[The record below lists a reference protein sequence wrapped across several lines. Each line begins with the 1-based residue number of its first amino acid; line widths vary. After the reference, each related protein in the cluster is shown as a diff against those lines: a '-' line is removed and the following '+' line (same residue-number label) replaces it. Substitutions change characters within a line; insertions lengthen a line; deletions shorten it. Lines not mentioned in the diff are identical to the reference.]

1 MKLLTFCRRAK
12 ELARRVLHGWYEK
25 SLTVEDLLAE
35 ADGGRFT
42 WIGAG
47 GAAVECCAAGPGFPG
62 MQRAQDELPA
72 LLVEDENWRFQPLA
86 PDTGLVIGRFRLTTI
101 PESGLVL
108 SEQQRATFLLRADG
122 EAVRLCHIHISSPAG
137 RKRRS
142 LYAFD
147 EPAACREYMGELAA
161 RRLAGRF
168 PELTKRQVKVL
179 CFLMQGL
186 PYKDIADA
194 MNITPRTVRYYVTEI
209 ERRLHA
215 ENRTLLIET
224 VLQRNTGGV
233 ISAYGDMRRK
243 TPARVFFSCP
253 PVSRRAQGRGPLW
266 LGGLIKK
273 IYTGTSGTAVGS
285 EVKGNGRNSYNFYRF
300 IVVSWQTTKEGGI
313 DMKMKKAYAAA
324 LAAALMVTTAGFSVS
339 AVDLTSTGPVDV
351 GDFVATV
358 TASGEDVAASLD
370 GQTLKNVT
378 VDGYATTD
386 ALNNVAADAGYA
398 MNTAIT
404 NGEKIDNLEE
414 TAAGHTTAIEGLQSQ
429 VTDVAKQAD
438 KVEAKADGALKVQGN
453 GVLYNH
459 GTDLTTGINLNTSA
473 IEQEVKDRES
483 GDAQLQ
489 SQLDE
494 HKSWIDQ
501 ANGDIS
507 EEHRVNGEQQT
518 QIDDMQSQLD
528 EHKSWI
534 DQANGDISGA
544 IAVNEKQQDQINA
557 IDNQINGENGLADA
571 VADAEAKADGALKVQ
586 GNGVL
591 YNHGTDLTTG
601 INLNTSA
608 IEQEVKDREN
618 ADKQLSN
625 AITNNSHRIDSLSGR
640 VDDLGG
646 EIDNVGAISA
656 ALAGLHPLDYDGTGS
671 KFQLAAAMGSYD
683 GSQAAAIG
691 GFYHFNEDVMMSVG
705 GATAFDGDNKSAFNV
720 GVSFRIG
727 QGSSGKKVNSDDVL
741 AQLNAMNEKIAALEA
756 ENQQLSEKVAAL
768 EGGEGAE
775 AAEAE

>member
-1 MKLLTFCRRAK
+1 
-12 ELARRVLHGWYEK
+12 
-25 SLTVEDLLAE
+25 
-35 ADGGRFT
+35 
-42 WIGAG
+42 
-47 GAAVECCAAGPGFPG
+47 
-62 MQRAQDELPA
+62 
-72 LLVEDENWRFQPLA
+72 
-86 PDTGLVIGRFRLTTI
+86 
-101 PESGLVL
+101 
-108 SEQQRATFLLRADG
+108 
-122 EAVRLCHIHISSPAG
+122 
-137 RKRRS
+137 
-142 LYAFD
+142 
-147 EPAACREYMGELAA
+147 
-161 RRLAGRF
+161 
-168 PELTKRQVKVL
+168 
-179 CFLMQGL
+179 
-186 PYKDIADA
+186 
-194 MNITPRTVRYYVTEI
+194 
-209 ERRLHA
+209 
-215 ENRTLLIET
+215 
-224 VLQRNTGGV
+224 
-233 ISAYGDMRRK
+233 
-243 TPARVFFSCP
+243 
-253 PVSRRAQGRGPLW
+253 
-266 LGGLIKK
+266 
-273 IYTGTSGTAVGS
+273 
-285 EVKGNGRNSYNFYRF
+285 
-300 IVVSWQTTKEGGI
+300 
-313 DMKMKKAYAAA
+313 MKMKKAYAAA

-339 AVDLTSTGPVDV
+339 AVDLTSTGTTVL
-351 GDFVATV
+351 GQGGAFETTV

-378 VDGYATTD
+378 VEGYATGEQLT
-386 ALNNVAADAGYA
+386 NVATDTSYA
-398 MNTAIT
+398 MNTAIA
-404 NGEKIDNLEE
+404 NGEK
-414 TAAGHTTAIEGLQSQ
+414 IEGLQSQ

-438 KVEAKADGALKVQGN
+438 K
-453 GVLYNH
+453 
-459 GTDLTTGINLNTSA
+459 
-473 IEQEVKDRES
+473 
-483 GDAQLQ
+483 
-489 SQLDE
+489 
-494 HKSWIDQ
+494 
-501 ANGDIS
+501 
-507 EEHRVNGEQQT
+507 
-518 QIDDMQSQLD
+518 
-528 EHKSWI
+528 
-534 DQANGDISGA
+534 
-544 IAVNEKQQDQINA
+544 
-557 IDNQINGENGLADA
+557 
-571 VADAEAKADGALKVQ
+571 AEAKADGALKVQ

>member
-1 MKLLTFCRRAK
+1 MDR
-12 ELARRVLHGWYEK
+12 
-25 SLTVEDLLAE
+25 
-35 ADGGRFT
+35 
-42 WIGAG
+42 G
-47 GAAVECCAAGPGFPG
+47 GAF
-62 MQRAQDELPA
+62 
-72 LLVEDENWRFQPLA
+72 
-86 PDTGLVIGRFRLTTI
+86 
-101 PESGLVL
+101 
-108 SEQQRATFLLRADG
+108 
-122 EAVRLCHIHISSPAG
+122 
-137 RKRRS
+137 
-142 LYAFD
+142 
-147 EPAACREYMGELAA
+147 
-161 RRLAGRF
+161 
-168 PELTKRQVKVL
+168 
-179 CFLMQGL
+179 
-186 PYKDIADA
+186 
-194 MNITPRTVRYYVTEI
+194 
-209 ERRLHA
+209 
-215 ENRTLLIET
+215 ET
-224 VLQRNTGGV
+224 
-233 ISAYGDMRRK
+233 
-243 TPARVFFSCP
+243 
-253 PVSRRAQGRGPLW
+253 
-266 LGGLIKK
+266 
-273 IYTGTSGTAVGS
+273 
-285 EVKGNGRNSYNFYRF
+285 
-300 IVVSWQTTKEGGI
+300 
-313 DMKMKKAYAAA
+313 
-324 LAAALMVTTAGFSVS
+324 
-339 AVDLTSTGPVDV
+339 
-351 GDFVATV
+351 TV

-370 GQTLKNVT
+370 GQTLKYVT
-378 VDGYATTD
+378 VEGYATGEQLT
-386 ALNNVAADAGYA
+386 NVATDTSYA
-398 MNTAIT
+398 MNTAIA
-404 NGEKIDNLEE
+404 NGEK
-414 TAAGHTTAIEGLQSQ
+414 IEGLQSQ

-438 KVEAKADGALKVQGN
+438 KAEAKADGALKVQGN

-489 SQLDE
+489 TQIDGVQSQVTDVA
-494 HKSWIDQ
+494 KQ
-501 ANGDIS
+501 ADKAEAKADGALKVQGNGVLYNHGTDLTTGINLNTS
-507 EEHRVNGEQQT
+507 AIEQEVKDRESGDAQLQT
-518 QIDDMQSQLD
+518 QIDGVQSQVTD
-528 EHKSWI
+528 VAK
-534 DQANGDISGA
+534 QAD
-544 IAVNEKQQDQINA
+544 K
-557 IDNQINGENGLADA
+557 
-571 VADAEAKADGALKVQ
+571 AEAKADGALKVQ

>member
-1 MKLLTFCRRAK
+1 
-12 ELARRVLHGWYEK
+12 
-25 SLTVEDLLAE
+25 
-35 ADGGRFT
+35 
-42 WIGAG
+42 
-47 GAAVECCAAGPGFPG
+47 
-62 MQRAQDELPA
+62 
-72 LLVEDENWRFQPLA
+72 
-86 PDTGLVIGRFRLTTI
+86 
-101 PESGLVL
+101 
-108 SEQQRATFLLRADG
+108 
-122 EAVRLCHIHISSPAG
+122 
-137 RKRRS
+137 
-142 LYAFD
+142 
-147 EPAACREYMGELAA
+147 
-161 RRLAGRF
+161 
-168 PELTKRQVKVL
+168 
-179 CFLMQGL
+179 
-186 PYKDIADA
+186 
-194 MNITPRTVRYYVTEI
+194 
-209 ERRLHA
+209 
-215 ENRTLLIET
+215 
-224 VLQRNTGGV
+224 
-233 ISAYGDMRRK
+233 
-243 TPARVFFSCP
+243 
-253 PVSRRAQGRGPLW
+253 
-266 LGGLIKK
+266 
-273 IYTGTSGTAVGS
+273 
-285 EVKGNGRNSYNFYRF
+285 
-300 IVVSWQTTKEGGI
+300 
-313 DMKMKKAYAAA
+313 MKMKKAYAAA
-324 LAAALMVTTAGFSVS
+324 LAAAMVLTAGFSVQ
-339 AVDLTSTGPVDV
+339 AEELAEGTTV
-351 GDFVATV
+351 G
-358 TASGEDVAASLD
+358 G
-370 GQTLKNVT
+370 KPI
-378 VDGYATTD
+378 ATTEQ
-386 ALNNVAADAGYA
+386 LNNVAIQANDAL
-398 MNTAIT
+398 NTAIT
-404 NGEKIDNLEE
+404 NAGEITALKE
-414 TAAGHTTAIEGLQSQ
+414 TVDGHTTAIEGLQSQ
-429 VTDVAKQAD
+429 VSDVAKQAD
-438 KVEAKADGALKVQGN
+438 KAEIKADTALKVQGN

-459 GTDLTTGINLNTSA
+459 GTNLTTGINLNTSA

-483 GDAQLQ
+483 GDAQL
-489 SQLDE
+489 
-494 HKSWIDQ
+494 
-501 ANGDIS
+501 
-507 EEHRVNGEQQT
+507 
-518 QIDDMQSQLD
+518 QSQLD

>member
-1 MKLLTFCRRAK
+1 MDR
-12 ELARRVLHGWYEK
+12 
-25 SLTVEDLLAE
+25 
-35 ADGGRFT
+35 
-42 WIGAG
+42 G
-47 GAAVECCAAGPGFPG
+47 GAF
-62 MQRAQDELPA
+62 
-72 LLVEDENWRFQPLA
+72 
-86 PDTGLVIGRFRLTTI
+86 
-101 PESGLVL
+101 
-108 SEQQRATFLLRADG
+108 
-122 EAVRLCHIHISSPAG
+122 
-137 RKRRS
+137 
-142 LYAFD
+142 
-147 EPAACREYMGELAA
+147 
-161 RRLAGRF
+161 
-168 PELTKRQVKVL
+168 
-179 CFLMQGL
+179 
-186 PYKDIADA
+186 
-194 MNITPRTVRYYVTEI
+194 
-209 ERRLHA
+209 
-215 ENRTLLIET
+215 ET
-224 VLQRNTGGV
+224 
-233 ISAYGDMRRK
+233 
-243 TPARVFFSCP
+243 
-253 PVSRRAQGRGPLW
+253 
-266 LGGLIKK
+266 
-273 IYTGTSGTAVGS
+273 
-285 EVKGNGRNSYNFYRF
+285 
-300 IVVSWQTTKEGGI
+300 
-313 DMKMKKAYAAA
+313 
-324 LAAALMVTTAGFSVS
+324 
-339 AVDLTSTGPVDV
+339 
-351 GDFVATV
+351 TV

-378 VDGYATTD
+378 VEGYATGEQLT
-386 ALNNVAADAGYA
+386 NVATDTSYA
-398 MNTAIT
+398 MNTAIA
-404 NGEKIDNLEE
+404 NGEK
-414 TAAGHTTAIEGLQSQ
+414 IEGLQSQ

-438 KVEAKADGALKVQGN
+438 KAEAKADGALKVQGN

-489 SQLDE
+489 
-494 HKSWIDQ
+494 
-501 ANGDIS
+501 
-507 EEHRVNGEQQT
+507 T
-518 QIDDMQSQLD
+518 QIDGVQSQVTD
-528 EHKSWI
+528 VAK
-534 DQANGDISGA
+534 QAD
-544 IAVNEKQQDQINA
+544 K
-557 IDNQINGENGLADA
+557 
-571 VADAEAKADGALKVQ
+571 AEIKADTALKVQ